1 MNDRVF
7 LDTNVLVYAYDTHDP
22 VKQKRAQDLLLRGLQ
37 REDAVVSTQVL
48 GEFFVAMTRKVRS
61 PISAED
67 AVALVQLL
75 SSLSVVAIDAPL
87 VHRALQAHLQC
98 RLAYWDSL
106 IVAAA
111 ERARCD
117 ILLSE
122 DLNPGQ
128 AYLGVTVQNPFVD

>member
-22 VKQKRAQDLLLRGLQ
+22 VKQKRAQDLLLGGLQ

-67 AVALVQLL
+67 AAALVQLL

-111 ERARCD
+111 ERGRCD
-117 ILLSE
+117 TLLSE
-122 DLNPGQ
+122 ELNPGQ